1 MGTFSMKKAKIVQKR
16 LLGTSFVELWL
27 EENDIARLASP
38 GQFVMV
44 SAGST
49 YDPFLKRPLGI
60 LSTQENR
67 FGLLFEIVGRGTK
80 ILSQLEIGDQVD
92 LLGPLGNGFSLNTKE
107 ALLIGG
113 GRGLV
118 PLYFLAQIFTDKKV
132 PFQFFFGIRNQDEK
146 VLIDYLSQLS
156 IPLVISC
163 QEELS
168 GFYCGTVLD
177 VFKDWL
183 HRYSQSIPA
192 RKIYACGPQGMFQ
205 ALRRM
210 EGIQPHQIEVS
221 LESRM
226 GCGYGICL
234 SCAVKK
240 KGLPGYFHVCKD
252 GPVFRFGEIEL

>member
-1 MGTFSMKKAKIVQKR
+1 MKRAKIVQKR
-16 LLGTSFVELWL
+16 FLGTSFVELWL
-27 EENDIARLASP
+27 EEKDIAHLASP

-44 SAGST
+44 TTGSS

-60 LSTQENR
+60 LACQENQ
-67 FGLLFEIVGRGTK
+67 FGLLFEIVGRGTQ

-92 LLGPLGNGFSLNTKE
+92 LLGPLGNGFSLNPKE

-113 GRGLV
+113 GRGFV
-118 PLYFLAQIFTDKKV
+118 PLYFLAQIFINKKV
-132 PFQFFFGIRNQDEK
+132 PFQFFFGIRSQEEK
-146 VLIDYLSQLS
+146 VLIEYLSQLP

-163 QEELS
+163 QEEFS

-177 VFKDWL
+177 AFENWRQQHSLSK
-183 HRYSQSIPA
+183 SAP
-192 RKIYACGPQGMFQ
+192 KIYACGPQGMFQ
-205 ALRRM
+205 TLAKM
-210 EGIQPHQIEVS
+210 DDIIPNQIEVS

-226 GCGYGICL
+226 GCGYGVCL

-252 GPVFRFGEIEL
+252 GPVFRLGEIEL